1 MGWTLLDI
9 GLTYRLK
16 QLKHNLIEGSN
27 QERRIEVSQ
36 VRQYGVLYAAVTKR
50 FLTLGY
56 GADRGKLSTTTFKY
70 APNESRKSVPS
81 NAR

>member
-36 VRQYGVLYAAVTKR
+36 VRR
-50 FLTLGY
+50 FACSRYDGIWGY
-56 GADRGKLSTTTFKY
+56 
-70 APNESRKSVPS
+70 
-81 NAR
+81 